1 MNNKIIIKTLDGNI
15 LFNGNILDI
24 PIKEDYIIKKS
35 IEIFDD
41 DDPCIIHKSFVI
53 KKIVEEL
60 LEIINNDGNEI
71 KLIDYKNKIS
81 FLNIDNYDE
90 CILYISE

>member
-1 MNNKIIIKTLDGNI
+1 MKNKIVVKRFDEVI
-15 LFNGNILDI
+15 FNGDILDI

-53 KKIVEEL
+53 KQVVDDL
-60 LEIINNDGNEI
+60 LDQIDRKHNCEI
-71 KLIDYKNKIS
+71 KLSDFKDKLTYLDID
-81 FLNIDNYDE
+81 LDNVT
-90 CILYISE
+90 LYIER